1 MMTPSHALSNGAPS
15 RRFRHADT
23 AMPAIA
29 SRRASGHTMRRTM
42 RRGWDAPGGMLADT
56 VTPGLVSPVA
66 GRFVCITVADSRG

>member
-15 RRFRHADT
+15 RRFCHADT

-29 SRRASGHTMRRTM
+29 SVRRDIRCDAVG
-42 RRGWDAPGGMLADT
+42 RGCDAPGGMLADT

-66 GRFVCITVADSRG
+66 GRFVYITVADSRG

>member
-29 SRRASGHTMRRTM
+29 SHRASGHTM

-56 VTPGLVSPVA
+56 VTPGLASPVA
-66 GRFVCITVADSRG
+66 GRSVCITVADSRG